1 MAKKPAKGN
10 YLTLEDVR
18 ITYDK
23 KTDSV
28 HLTSK
33 DKDLP
38 EGGFHLTLNKGRE
51 AEQALRSLLID
62 AGMAQPK
69 AEDTIPKK
77 LEFNIAEQMPQV
89 FLGKDSMGKAILTDP
104 TASPL
109 HIIGGVGRGKTEFA
123 KSPAEDTVPK
133 TLEFS
138 IEEQTLGITLG
149 KGPEGKSV
157 RWVPSN
163 YPHLFISGTV
173 GRGKTHLLHNLIH
186 AGVVQNALYRAGIIN
201 ERWEFYMTRDIP
213 ETLRDNYYGRIP
225 DTYIRIQGNS
235 QEKGFLQGR
244 VFPQSLEGIDA
255 LLEDCLAEIDSRYEE
270 RYERDFPQRMVMIDE
285 ASLLIQSQTDS
296 ESVAQSKKVIWR
308 KLHQIARIGRSA
320 RVHLVIASQN
330 PALLDSALG
339 YGIKSLFGVISVGKQ
354 SKQSSIILTGGEA
367 ASLIS
372 DDIRGRCYTQ
382 GFGYTGE
389 FQTFHYSK
397 DSAGKLSDFLKSM
410 STLPPRNHTHKKEAS
425 HDEE

>member
-51 AEQALRSLLID
+51 AEQALRSLLIN

-69 AEDTIPKK
+69 AEDTIPKN
-77 LEFNIAEQMPQV
+77 LEFNIAEQLPQV
-89 FLGKDSMGKAILTDP
+89 SLGKDSMGKRIFVDP
-104 TASPL
+104 TNYPL

-123 KSPAEDTVPK
+123 KAPDKDTITE

-138 IEEQTLGITLG
+138 IEEQTLGLTLG
-149 KGPEGKSV
+149 KGIDGKPV
-157 RWVPSN
+157 RWTPAN
-163 YPHLFISGTV
+163 YPHLFISGTA
-173 GRGKTHLLHNLIH
+173 GRGKTHLLHNIIH

-201 ERWEFYMTRDIP
+201 ERWEFYMTRNIP
-213 ETLRDNYYGRIP
+213 ERLRDDYYGRIP
-225 DTYIRIQGNS
+225 DTYIRIPGNP

-244 VFPQSLEGIDA
+244 VFSQDLNGIDE
-255 LLEDCLAEIDSRYEE
+255 LLENCLTEIDSRYSTNMSGD
-270 RYERDFPQRMVMIDE
+270 YPQRMVMIDE
-285 ASLLIQSQTDS
+285 ASLLVHNNGDS
-296 ESVAQSKKVIWR
+296 ELVTRSKKKIWS
-308 KLHQIARIGRSA
+308 KLHKIARIGRSA

-330 PALLDSALG
+330 PALLDSSLG
-339 YGIKSLFGVISVGKQ
+339 YGIRNLFGVISVGKQ
-354 SKQSSIILTGGEA
+354 SKQSSVILIGDDA

-372 DDIRGRCYTQ
+372 DDVRGRCYAR
-382 GFGYTGE
+382 GCGYTGE
-389 FQTFHYSK
+389 FQSFHYSK
-397 DSAGKLSDFLKSM
+397 DSAVKLSDFLQSM
-410 STLPPRNHTHKKEAS
+410 STLPPRNYTHRKETS
-425 HDEE
+425 HDGQ